1 VAIRDLWLKRFGP
14 REILLVAPV
23 LVALSMSAGAQDA
36 SWKSNP
42 ASGDFNTRGNWDQ
55 NRVPLDTA
63 IFGASSNTHLTFS
76 DDIAVGSWNFNSG
89 AYTFDTGLHVLA
101 FVGAGIVVNGGSV
114 NITNNGNLNFAN
126 GSAGSATV
134 VNNSNLS
141 FNNSSIAGNASIT
154 NTSTMFFSGSSTA
167 ANATIANNHG
177 FLDFFN
183 TSMAGSASIANN
195 ATVRFNNA
203 STAGSATIN
212 NARDLGFNDT
222 STAGASIITNSH
234 ALNFANASTAGA
246 ATITNNDQLVFK
258 DTSTAG
264 GATITNNR
272 ALNFLQ
278 TSTAGSA
285 TITNNADLFFNAS
298 STAGRANIVNV
309 NTSLIFFQSSSAES
323 ATITNTQHGAVVF
336 TNDSKAASATIVNS
350 SGSLLAFTDNSTAN
364 SATITANGDGTA
376 ILMQDNANGGTA
388 RFIVSHGSI
397 LDISPLTSGGTTA
410 GSIEGGGVIAL
421 GANNLAVGGNNRSTT
436 FSGIIQDGG
445 AIMSTGGSLTKT
457 GTGTL
462 TLSGVSTYTHRTV
475 VDGGTLTVNGSITS
489 PQTTRV
495 NAGGTLSGFGSLRAT
510 TINPGGTLAP
520 VSSSQGTLT
529 MQGNLVFL
537 PGADYLLQFTPT
549 GAGRA
554 NVTGFAVL
562 AGNVDA
568 NLGGFTTKQNNI
580 LHAAGGLNGSFAGS
594 SSNSTG
600 FTSTLSQTSTDVF
613 LNLTAQLGIGS
624 TLTVRQQNLANTIN
638 DYFNGGGTLPP
649 GLTALFN
656 LSGSNLTH
664 ALTQVSGETATG
676 AQQTT
681 FNAMNQFMGVMSD
694 PFIAGRGGFGGSGA
708 SAMPFAEESEAAS
721 GYGSEGRKRSNA
733 SERDA
738 YAMFAK
744 APPPRAYEP
753 RWSVWA
759 SGFGGAQ
766 TTDGNA
772 AAGSNTATSRIF
784 GTAVGADY
792 LLSPNTIAGF
802 ALSGGGTS
810 FSVTNGGSGRSDLFQ
825 AGAFVNHTIG
835 AAYLSAA
842 LAYGW
847 QDVTTDRTLALFGVD
862 RLRAEFNANAFSG
875 RVEGGYRFVT
885 PWLGGVGLTPYVA
898 GQFTRIHLP
907 AYAESVV
914 SGADSFALSYH
925 SKSTTAPRSEIGFRA
940 DRSFAMRDSL
950 LTLRGRA
957 AWAHDYNSDRSIA
970 ATFQALPGASFVVG
984 GATPASD
991 AALLTASAER
1001 KWLNGFSLAA
1011 TFEGE
1016 FSQATRSY
1024 AGKGVA
1030 RYAW

>member
-1 VAIRDLWLKRFGP
+1 
-14 REILLVAPV
+14 
-23 LVALSMSAGAQDA
+23 MSAGAQDA

-101 FVGAGIVVNGGSV
+101 FIGAGIVVNGGSV
-114 NITNNGNLNFAN
+114 NNTNNGNLNFAN

-141 FNNSSIAGNASIT
+141 FNNSSVAGNASIT
-154 NTSTMFFSGSSTA
+154 NTSTMFFSGSITA

-298 STAGRANIVNV
+298 RTAGRANIVNV

-323 ATITNTQHGAVVF
+323 ATITNTHHGAVVF
-336 TNDSKAASATIVNS
+336 TNDSKAANATIINS

-388 RFIVSHGSI
+388 RIIVNHGSI

-445 AIMSTGGSLTKT
+445 VIMSTGGSLTKT

-462 TLSGVSTYTHRTV
+462 TLSGIKPYPRRTN
-475 VDGGTLTVNGSITS
+475 VDGGTLVVNGSITS
-489 PQTTRV
+489 PQSTRV
-495 NAGGTLSGFGSLRAT
+495 NDGGTLSGFGTVRGT

-529 MQGNLVFL
+529 VQGNLLFI
-537 PGADYLLQFTPT
+537 PGANYLLQFTSSAT
-549 GAGRA
+549 ART
-554 NVTGFAVL
+554 NVTGSAAL
-562 AGNVDA
+562 AGDVNA
-568 NLGGFTTKQNNI
+568 IFGGSTTKQNNI
-580 LHAAGGLNGSFAGS
+580 LHAGGLSGSFAGS
-594 SSNSTG
+594 STNSPG
-600 FTSTLSQTSTDVF
+600 FTSTLSQSSTDVF
-613 LNLTAQLGIGS
+613 LNLTAQLGVGNS
-624 TLTVRQQNLANTIN
+624 LPARQQDLANGIN
-638 DYFNGGGTLPP
+638 TFFNGGGTLPP
-649 GLTALFN
+649 GFTALFGLRGPGLAN
-656 LSGSNLTH
+656 
-664 ALTQVSGETATG
+664 AVTQISGETATG
-676 AQQTT
+676 SQQTT
-681 FNAMNQFMGVMSD
+681 INAMNQFMAIMGD
-694 PFIAGRGGFGGSGA
+694 PFVAGRGGMAISVAG
-708 SAMPFAEESEAAS
+708 AMPFAGESEGAS
-721 GYGSEGRKRSNA
+721 AYVSAGRQRKA
-733 SERDA
+733 SEREA
-738 YAMFAK
+738 YAMFTK
-744 APPPRAYEP
+744 APRARAYEP

-759 SGFGGAQ
+759 SGFGGSQ
-766 TTDGNA
+766 TTNGNA
-772 AAGSNTATSRIF
+772 TLGSNDTTSRIF
-784 GTAVGADY
+784 GTAVGVDY
-792 LLSPNTIAGF
+792 LFSPNTVAGF
-802 ALSGGGTS
+802 ALAGGGTN
-810 FSVTNGGSGRSDLFQ
+810 FSIANGGSGRSDLFQ
-825 AGAFVNHTIG
+825 AGGFVHHAVG
-835 AAYLSAA
+835 PAYLSAA
-842 LAYGW
+842 LAYAW
-847 QDVTTDRTLALFGVD
+847 QDITTDRTLSILGVD

-875 RVEGGYRFVT
+875 RLESGYRLVT
-885 PWLGGVGLTPYVA
+885 PW
-898 GQFTRIHLP
+898 
-907 AYAESVV
+907 
-914 SGADSFALSYH
+914 
-925 SKSTTAPRSEIGFRA
+925 
-940 DRSFAMRDSL
+940 
-950 LTLRGRA
+950 
-957 AWAHDYNSDRSIA
+957 
-970 ATFQALPGASFVVG
+970 
-984 GATPASD
+984 
-991 AALLTASAER
+991 
-1001 KWLNGFSLAA
+1001 
-1011 TFEGE
+1011 
-1016 FSQATRSY
+1016 
-1024 AGKGVA
+1024 
-1030 RYAW
+1030 

>member
-1 VAIRDLWLKRFGP
+1 
-14 REILLVAPV
+14 
-23 LVALSMSAGAQDA
+23 M
-36 SWKSNP
+36 
-42 ASGDFNTRGNWDQ
+42 
-55 NRVPLDTA
+55 DTA
-63 IFGASSNTHLTFS
+63 TFGASSNTHLTFS

-114 NITNNGNLNFAN
+114 NVTNNGNLNFAN

-388 RFIVSHGSI
+388 RFIVSHGIPSTFHR
-397 LDISPLTSGGTTA
+397 SHPA
-410 GSIEGGGVIAL
+410 ARRP
-421 GANNLAVGGNNRSTT
+421 NRSRWRGDCPSLVQQPGRGRQQS
-436 FSGIIQDGG
+436 FDHVFRNNPGWRRDHEYRR
-445 AIMSTGGSLTKT
+445 SLTKT

-462 TLSGVSTYTHRTV
+462 TLSGISTLYPPYRCGRRHAHG
-475 VDGGTLTVNGSITS
+475 DGSITS
-489 PQTTRV
+489 PQTTRFICRRHAERLWHLARYHDQPWRHARSRKQF
-495 NAGGTLSGFGSLRAT
+495 AGHADGAGQ
-510 TINPGGTLAP
+510 
-520 VSSSQGTLT
+520 SS
-529 MQGNLVFL
+529 FL

-549 GAGRA
+549 AAGRA

-568 NLGGFTTKQNNI
+568 NLGGFTTGKQHPARRGWVERE
-580 LHAAGGLNGSFAGS
+580 LCGAAD
-594 SSNSTG
+594 STG
-600 FTSTLSQTSTDVF
+600 FTS
-613 LNLTAQLGIGS
+613 
-624 TLTVRQQNLANTIN
+624 
-638 DYFNGGGTLPP
+638 
-649 GLTALFN
+649 
-656 LSGSNLTH
+656 
-664 ALTQVSGETATG
+664 
-676 AQQTT
+676 
-681 FNAMNQFMGVMSD
+681 
-694 PFIAGRGGFGGSGA
+694 
-708 SAMPFAEESEAAS
+708 
-721 GYGSEGRKRSNA
+721 
-733 SERDA
+733 
-738 YAMFAK
+738 
-744 APPPRAYEP
+744 
-753 RWSVWA
+753 
-759 SGFGGAQ
+759 
-766 TTDGNA
+766 
-772 AAGSNTATSRIF
+772 
-784 GTAVGADY
+784 
-792 LLSPNTIAGF
+792 
-802 ALSGGGTS
+802 
-810 FSVTNGGSGRSDLFQ
+810 
-825 AGAFVNHTIG
+825 
-835 AAYLSAA
+835 
-842 LAYGW
+842 
-847 QDVTTDRTLALFGVD
+847 
-862 RLRAEFNANAFSG
+862 
-875 RVEGGYRFVT
+875 
-885 PWLGGVGLTPYVA
+885 
-898 GQFTRIHLP
+898 
-907 AYAESVV
+907 
-914 SGADSFALSYH
+914 
-925 SKSTTAPRSEIGFRA
+925 
-940 DRSFAMRDSL
+940 
-950 LTLRGRA
+950 
-957 AWAHDYNSDRSIA
+957 
-970 ATFQALPGASFVVG
+970 
-984 GATPASD
+984 
-991 AALLTASAER
+991 
-1001 KWLNGFSLAA
+1001 
-1011 TFEGE
+1011 
-1016 FSQATRSY
+1016 
-1024 AGKGVA
+1024 
-1030 RYAW
+1030 